1 MTIFTDFDVLPAFAD
16 RYSNGFLPP
25 EWHYRVF
32 RFFHSSGE
40 RENSGV
46 RRFAAGCKT
55 VFFSPSPISNRDF
68 LIRQKSLRGPPSSP

>member
-1 MTIFTDFDVLPAFAD
+1 MSCLLLLIGIVTVSCH
-16 RYSNGFLPP
+16 RNGTTGCSG
-25 EWHYRVF
+25 
-32 RFFHSSGE
+32 FFHASGE

-68 LIRQKSLRGPPSSP
+68 LIRQKSLTGPPSSP